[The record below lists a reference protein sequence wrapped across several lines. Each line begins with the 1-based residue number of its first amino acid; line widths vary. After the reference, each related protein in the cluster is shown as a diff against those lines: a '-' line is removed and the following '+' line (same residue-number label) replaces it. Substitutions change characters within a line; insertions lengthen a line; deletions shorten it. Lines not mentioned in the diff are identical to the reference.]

1 MDQKRHHKRYPKRFE
16 SDFLSNNI
24 KFKGFTSDFSL
35 SGLFLRTTHPLTP
48 GTIIQIHVY
57 LPDGSTA
64 RVKGQVSRTER
75 QSQKEIAK
83 PTQKATTRPTQ
94 KVLGPKAKGKKPVKE
109 NVTTVQSGMGIKI
122 LERDANYLHLI
133 RSLVPR

>member
-1 MDQKRHHKRYPKRFE
+1 MIQKRRHKRYPRRFE
-16 SDFLSNNI
+16 SDFFSNNI

-35 SGLFLRTTHPLTP
+35 NGLFLRTTHPLTP
-48 GTIIQIHVY
+48 ATIIQIHVY
-57 LPDGSTA
+57 LPDGSMA
-64 RVKGQVSRTER
+64 KVKGQVRRTAR
-75 QSQKEIAK
+75 QSQKATAK
-83 PTQKATTRPTQ
+83 PTQKAVTRPSQ
-94 KVLGPKAKGKKPVKE
+94 KVLGSKAKGKKPVKK